1 MLRLFNKNFLS
12 TYKSRYTYNI
22 MSNRNLNYFKS
33 NFSFK
38 LRPHS
43 SESNIPIETYE
54 INKIRN
60 IGIIAHIDAGK
71 TTTTERMLFYSGVI
85 SSPGEVHYGNTVT
98 DYLEQERE
106 RGITIRAAAIS
117 FDWRDHQ
124 INLIDTPGHIDFTG
138 EVERSLRVLDSA
150 VVILDASMGVETQ
163 TITVWKQADKYKLP
177 RIAFI
182 NKIDKAGASV
192 ENTLWAMHQRLGVKS
207 LLINFP
213 TGEENMFTGLVDL
226 IQFKIIVFKDQLG
239 LEYDLMEITEDMTNF
254 KKYSK
259 MREIMIEELANHDE
273 SLMNSYIE
281 GKDITQDEIIR
292 AIRKALV
299 ENKITLT
306 LCGSSL
312 KNKGVQQL
320 LDSIVAF
327 FPSPLD
333 CKPVQAKRLSDN
345 SVIDKHCSNEKGK
358 ACGIIFKIINDKEK
372 GSLAFFK
379 LYEGALKIRNFIK
392 YTNKSPIVKERIV
405 QILRMKANECLQLNQ
420 INAGDI
426 GALIGLKEAQSGDTI
441 VEESENEVCVLPGV
455 FNPDPVFFCS
465 IIPKRNSDYRTLI
478 SILENLNKEDPS
490 FHIRYDRDTAQ
501 TLICGL
507 GELHLEII
515 KDRIELEHGIQSTLG
530 KMKVSFKES
539 IRKTTRN
546 KFIIEKEF
554 NGNQIYFE
562 IELELYP
569 IEVEYTNLESQ
580 NENFDVSSLFEKDT
594 SEKINEIKED
604 LEEYNEKKLKNKFL
618 FTLKRY
624 EDDGLKIEI
633 DPLNDLQLNIKHN
646 KSTISLEFE
655 KASPF
660 IESIKTESGDE
671 EVFKSLNFLTPDE
684 KRVIFESVLENL
696 NSGSLLGYPLVNVGV
711 KIVNGKFSNMR
722 TNEIAMK
729 VSISEAMK
737 TLLRSADPV
746 FMEPFMLVE
755 VICPNYASSQVI
767 SDLTGNRRGKIIS
780 IVCENQ
786 TNTSLSDNSNN
797 FAFDFLIKENK
808 HYVQNF
814 GSDDIASKIYA
825 LAPLSELVGYTAF
838 IRSITRGEGKF
849 FMKFQEFDQVGVTL
863 QNRILD
869 GSYFY
874 E

>member
-1 MLRLFNKNFLS
+1 MLKLFNKYFLNS
-12 TYKSRYTYNI
+12 HKTKFCSKHVIKNQIIKT
-22 MSNRNLNYFKS
+22 

-38 LRPHS
+38 IKSHS
-43 SESNIPIETYE
+43 SETNIPVESYE
-54 INKIRN
+54 VKNIRN

-85 SSPGEVHYGNTVT
+85 AAPGEVHYGNTVT

-117 FDWRDHQ
+117 FDWKDHQ
-124 INLIDTPGHIDFTG
+124 INLIDTPGHIDFTA
-138 EVERSLRVLDSA
+138 EVERSLRVLDGA

-177 RIAFI
+177 RIAYI

-213 TGEENMFTGLVDL
+213 TGEENLFTGLVDL
-226 IQFKIIVFKDQLG
+226 ISFKIILFKDHLG
-239 LEYDLMEITEDMTNF
+239 LLNDIVDINETIPSY
-254 KKYSK
+254 KKYFK

-273 SLMNSYIE
+273 NIMNSYLE
-281 GKDITQDEIIR
+281 GKVITQEEIIS
-292 AIRKALV
+292 AIRKTLI

-320 LDSIVAF
+320 LDSVVAF

-345 SVIDKHCSNEKGK
+345 ALINKHCSNSQGK
-358 ACGIIFKIINDKEK
+358 ACGLIFKIINDKEK
-372 GSLAFFK
+372 GSIAFFK
-379 LYEGALKIRNFIK
+379 LYEGVLKNRNFIK
-392 YTNKSPIVKERIV
+392 YTNKSPIQKERIV

-426 GALIGLKEAQSGDTI
+426 GALIGLKEAKSGDTI
-441 VEESENEVCVLPGV
+441 VEETENEICVLPGV
-455 FNPDPVFFCS
+455 YNPEPVFFCS
-465 IIPKRNSDYRTLI
+465 IMPKRNSDFRTLI
-478 SILENLNKEDPS
+478 SILDNLNREDPS
-490 FHIRYDRDTAQ
+490 FQIRYDKDTAQ

-515 KDRIELEHGIQSTLG
+515 KDRIELEYGIQSNLG

-539 IRKTTRN
+539 IRRSTRN
-546 KFIIEKEF
+546 KLKIEREF
-554 NGNQIYFE
+554 NGSQIYFE
-562 IELELYP
+562 IDLEIYP
-569 IEVEYTNLESQ
+569 IEVEYANIESQ
-580 NENFDVSSLFEKDT
+580 NENFDISSLFEKDEAI
-594 SEKINEIKED
+594 SSREQQKQSKITENKYD
-604 LEEYNEKKLKNKFL
+604 KKFL

-624 EDDGLKIEI
+624 EDEGLKIEI
-633 DPLNDLQLNIKHN
+633 DETNSLQLNIKHN
-646 KSTISLEFE
+646 KCAISFDFE
-655 KASPF
+655 KAPKI
-660 IESIKTESGDE
+660 IETEKTDNGDD
-671 EVFKSLNFLTPDE
+671 EVFKSINFLNPDE
-684 KRVIFESVLENL
+684 KRILFESVLENL
-696 NSGSLLGYPLVNVGV
+696 NSGSLLGYPLVNIGV
-711 KIVNGKFSNMR
+711 RILNGKFSNMR
-722 TNEIAMK
+722 TNDIAMK

-737 TLLRSADPV
+737 IILKSADPV

-755 VICPNYASSQVI
+755 IMCPNYASSQVI

-786 TNTSLSDNSNN
+786 TST
-797 FAFDFLIKENK
+797 FAVNKAHEFAYDFLFKENK
-808 HYVQNF
+808 HSNQNF
-814 GSDDIASKIYA
+814 SNDDIINKIYA

-849 FMKFQEFDQVGVTL
+849 FMKFQEYDQVGHSL
-863 QNRILD
+863 QSRILD
-869 GSYFY
+869 YSYFY